1 MRRSK
6 GYLVSS
12 VAIAAMG
19 LHAPASY
26 AAVRSA
32 DAIPTAGLALSQV
45 QNLSVDDAIRCVEI
59 GGEFVKVDEAGRVL
73 LDVGGE
79 PFGCRLVPA
88 APAAQPWYAQT
99 AFIAALVATFGVV
112 LALTI
117 GNGSNDSPG

>member
-1 MRRSK
+1 MRKSR
-6 GYLVSS
+6 GYLASGL
-12 VAIAAMG
+12 AIAAMS

-32 DAIPTAGLALSQV
+32 DAIPTAGLALSQI
-45 QNLSVDDAIRCVEI
+45 QADFDDEEVRCAEI
-59 GGEFVKVDEAGRVL
+59 DDEFVKVGEDGRVL
-73 LDVGGE
+73 LDIDGE
-79 PFGCRLVPA
+79 PFGCRIA
-88 APAAQPWYAQT
+88 AAAQPWYAQT